1 MNLALIPF
9 TAVPLSLY
17 FADTLWGAGRRP
29 DATRSP
35 EAGSSP
41 LVVYRQNGVD
51 LATKQH

>member
-29 DATRSP
+29 DATRSA
-35 EAGSSP
+35 EAGFSA
-41 LVVYRQNGVD
+41 LVVDRQNGVN
-51 LATKQH
+51 LATKPH